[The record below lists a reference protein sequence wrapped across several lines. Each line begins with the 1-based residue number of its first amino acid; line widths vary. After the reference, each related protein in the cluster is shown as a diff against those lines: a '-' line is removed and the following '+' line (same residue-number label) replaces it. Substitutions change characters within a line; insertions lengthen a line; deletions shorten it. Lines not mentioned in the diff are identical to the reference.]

1 MGVYPNE
8 ARVQSLD
15 TSAACITRDWAAA
28 RQRTLGNLIRQL
40 MSYFLI
46 ALHHQHCTGLP
57 GPHCPEGKQRKL
69 VNDNSFLTL
78 LSRTRTTRMS
88 TSVDT
93 STLAPISCRL
103 RSPKILFLTLLLLC
117 SSPLLSIYIPAVCDP
132 YCGHSLLGHS
142 IGSISDS
149 LSLKHSL

>member
-1 MGVYPNE
+1 M
-8 ARVQSLD
+8 D

-28 RQRTLGNLIRQL
+28 CQRTLGNLIRQL
-40 MSYFLI
+40 ISYFLI
-46 ALHHQHCTGLP
+46 APHHQHCTSLP
-57 GPHCPEGKQRKL
+57 GPHCPEGKQRRL

-93 STLAPISCRL
+93 STLAPISSRL
-103 RSPKILFLTLLLLC
+103 RSLKILFLTLLLLC

-132 YCGHSLLGHS
+132 YCGNSLLGHS
-142 IGSISDS
+142 IESISDS
-149 LSLKHSL
+149 SSLKHSP

>member
-28 RQRTLGNLIRQL
+28 CQRTLGNLIRQL

-46 ALHHQHCTGLP
+46 APHHQHCTSLP
-57 GPHCPEGKQRKL
+57 GPHCPEGKQRRL

-93 STLAPISCRL
+93 SLAPTSCRL
-103 RSPKILFLTLLLLC
+103 RLSKTLFLTLLLLC
-117 SSPLLSIYIPAVCDP
+117 SSPLLSIYIPAVCNP
-132 YCGHSLLGHS
+132 YYCGHSLLGCFIES
-142 IGSISDS
+142 TNDS